1 MSLWHLLD
9 VGISF
14 RVMETRP
21 KARKSQENVR
31 QGASALDSR
40 EKWKTAARKP
50 FSLLSESG
58 NRIEKFCFY
67 KELK

>member
-40 EKWKTAARKP
+40 EKWKTA
-50 FSLLSESG
+50 LLSTF
-58 NRIEKFCFY
+58 RIWKQNWKILF
-67 KELK
+67 L

>member
-50 FSLLSESG
+50 FSLL
-58 NRIEKFCFY
+58 
-67 KELK
+67 